1 MASSH
6 WEKKGE
12 LMESRYV
19 HDHSIGTRDE
29 AWVLGVRE
37 VFLWEQPLIENYL
50 GFWVECL
57 EQSTSHICGQFR
69 LVSNSSINVWI
80 LSIKGT
86 TIRLHSQ
93 VLQHGRTMALIRGT
107 MTSVDGK
114 TVYATAEHHKVNV
127 PMTEE
132 NRSVRI
138 PWDDDQ
144 DRERELEAKESK
156 L

>member
-1 MASSH
+1 MSRTISISYLRAIPI
-6 WEKKGE
+6 GE
-12 LMESRYV
+12 QLLPIINQYV
-19 HDHSIGTRDE
+19 CI
-29 AWVLGVRE
+29 
-37 VFLWEQPLIENYL
+37 LI
-50 GFWVECL
+50 
-57 EQSTSHICGQFR
+57 
-69 LVSNSSINVWI
+69 VS
-80 LSIKGT
+80 LKGT
-86 TIRLHSQ
+86 TVRLHSQ

-107 MTSVDGK
+107 MTSADGK

-144 DRERELEAKESK
+144 DRGRELEAEKSK